1 MEGRKRGFIYDCERA
16 CLDLDIR
23 NDGDDFP
30 LSDTGLCPL
39 HTSGH

>member
-1 MEGRKRGFIYDCERA
+1 MEGRKRGFIYDWERA
-16 CLDLDIR
+16 CLEADIR
-23 NDGDDFP
+23 NDGDDSA